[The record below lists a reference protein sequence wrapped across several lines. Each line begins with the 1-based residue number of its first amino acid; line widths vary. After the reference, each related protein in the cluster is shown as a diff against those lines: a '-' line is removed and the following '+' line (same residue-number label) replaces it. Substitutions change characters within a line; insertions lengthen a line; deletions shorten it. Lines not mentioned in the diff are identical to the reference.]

1 MSKTRSV
8 EFLENLLYEIWENHF
23 CDIPRKNL
31 VIIKYG
37 RYSKRQLG
45 SITVANKS
53 TKIKGIL
60 KKKKSDYYVQDDKSI
75 TVITV
80 TRYFQYDIVPKFV
93 VKATIAHELCHY
105 AHGFSSPLQ
114 KQFDKPHQGN
124 IIRKEL
130 QKRELL
136 KEQEKADIWLKKN
149 WLDIISS

>member
-45 SITVANKS
+45 SITVANKN

-60 KKKKSDYYVQDDKSI
+60 KKKKSDYY
-75 TVITV
+75 
-80 TRYFQYDIVPKFV
+80 
-93 VKATIAHELCHY
+93 E
-105 AHGFSSPLQ
+105 
-114 KQFDKPHQGN
+114 
-124 IIRKEL
+124 
-130 QKRELL
+130 
-136 KEQEKADIWLKKN
+136 
-149 WLDIISS
+149 